1 MDIDSTKQWRY
12 CIPLAEADLDQRLRG
27 LLDFWAAKRGQRR
40 FLSRADINPLELR
53 HLLGHILLV
62 DVVRQA
68 DRPSR
73 FRYRLFG
80 TEFVHYHGADQTGRW
95 LDEIGLPGFREEL
108 LRLYTAVAEEGVM
121 RSLTYDY
128 TIAEGVQRFQALLL
142 PLSGDGQ
149 VVDMVFG
156 CGVPVETPA
165 SAKRWQG

>member
-1 MDIDSTKQWRY
+1 MATGQNQSRTWRY
-12 CIPLAEADLDQRLRG
+12 CIPIPEAELDPRLKDLLR
-27 LLDFWAAKRGQRR
+27 FWAGKQAGKR
-40 FLSRADINPLELR
+40 FVARADIDPLELR

-68 DRPSR
+68 DAGPR

-108 LRLYTAVAEEGVM
+108 LLLYTQVVEQGSA
-121 RSLTYDY
+121 RTLTYDY

-142 PLSGDGQ
+142 PLSSDDRT
-149 VVDMVFG
+149 VDMVFG
-156 CGVPVETPA
+156 CGVPVGTKP
-165 SAKRWQG
+165 R